1 MTNRYLDIYD
11 SKKKS
16 CEIIQDDIGGVF
28 SDIGNCF
35 ETVLDEKKKTSGLIG
50 NLFSLTKSV
59 TKLTWDIGNCAVKN
73 TPAAIDVISELKKE
87 LSSSPKETKASKSK
101 QELKLLLEKLS

>member
-35 ETVLDEKKKTSGLIG
+35 ETVFNEKKKTSGLVG
-50 NLFSLTKSV
+50 NLFTLTKSV
-59 TKLTWDIGNCAVKN
+59 TKLTWDIGSCAVEN
-73 TPAAIDVISELKKE
+73 TPAAIDALSELKKDFNSSIE
-87 LSSSPKETKASKSK
+87 KRKQLMERLS
-101 QELKLLLEKLS
+101 